1 MTFFEALHYGRQHL
15 LSAGVPD
22 YEYDAGAL
30 LQYAADVGMGRILG
44 DPGGELSPEAQS
56 RYLEMIRKREKRIPL
71 QHILGETCFYG
82 YMFSTREGVL
92 IPRAD
97 TEHIVEQALMLA
109 PQRQVRFL
117 DLCTGTGCI
126 GISFFL
132 ERRAAGFMDE
142 GVLSDL
148 SEDAL
153 KLAKENAGRLQAEV
167 SLVHSDIFDGLKGE
181 CFDIIMSNPP
191 YISLSEM
198 ETLMPEVKDHD
209 PRMALTDEGDGLLFY
224 RRISEE
230 AEEHLNPGGQL
241 FLEIGSGQRNAV
253 EKLLS
258 DRGFADISCRRDY
271 AGLDRVVYAKTR
283 RI

>member
-1 MTFFEALHYGRQHL
+1 MTLLEALHFGRQRL
-15 LSAGVPD
+15 RSAGVPD
-22 YEYDAGAL
+22 HEYDAGAL
-30 LQYAADVGMGRILG
+30 LQYAADVSMAQILG
-44 DPGGELSPEAQS
+44 DPGRELAPEALT
-56 RYLEMIRKREKRIPL
+56 RYLEMVGKREKRIPL
-71 QHILGETCFYG
+71 QHIVGETCFYG
-82 YMFSTREGVL
+82 YMFSTREGAL
-92 IPRAD
+92 IPRSD
-97 TEHIVEQALMLA
+97 TEHLVEQALMLA
-109 PQRQVRFL
+109 PERPVRFL

-132 ERRAAGFMDE
+132 ERRARGFRDE
-142 GVLSDL
+142 GILTDL
-148 SEDAL
+148 SEAAL
-153 KLAKENAGRLQAEV
+153 ALAEENAERLHAEV
-167 SLVHSDIFDGLKGE
+167 SLVHSDLFDGLKGE
-181 CFDIIMSNPP
+181 LFDIIMSNPP

-224 RRISEE
+224 RRIAYE
-230 AEEHLNPGGQL
+230 AEEHLKPGGQL

-258 DRGFADISCRRDY
+258 DKGFTDISCRQDY